1 MRRYPTASEVERM
14 AEALRSSP
22 ALVSDLAHETGMP
35 FRHAKAALKALAYQR
50 RAVRFQGQGWAVRR
64 ERA

>member
-1 MRRYPTASEVERM
+1 MRRFPTASEIERM
-14 AEALRSSP
+14 AEELTVSP
-22 ALVSDLAHETGMP
+22 RLPSDLAKATRMP
-35 FRHAKAALKALAYQR
+35 FRRATAALKALRYQG